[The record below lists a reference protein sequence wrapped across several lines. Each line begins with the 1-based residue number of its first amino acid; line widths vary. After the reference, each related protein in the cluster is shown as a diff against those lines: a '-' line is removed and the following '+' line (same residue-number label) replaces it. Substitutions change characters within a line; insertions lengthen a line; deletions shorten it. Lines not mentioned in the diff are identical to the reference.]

1 MRRETLQRVQ
11 KLKLGIQLLSI
22 GMVVIC
28 SHRQFGSIPT
38 ADVPMTN
45 QVRPM
50 QASVIL
56 EEEEHVQSFIFKQ
69 EE

>member
-1 MRRETLQRVQ
+1 
-11 KLKLGIQLLSI
+11 
-22 GMVVIC
+22 MVLIC

-56 EEEEHVQSFIFKQ
+56 EKEEHVQSFIFKQ
-69 EE
+69 EQ